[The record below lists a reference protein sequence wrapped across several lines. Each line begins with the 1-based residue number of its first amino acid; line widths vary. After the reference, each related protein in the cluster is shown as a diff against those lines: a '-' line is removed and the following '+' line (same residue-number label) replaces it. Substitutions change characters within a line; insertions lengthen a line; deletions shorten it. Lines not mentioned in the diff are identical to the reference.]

1 MLTLVLQHL
10 WNYTA
15 LIVLSVAAFHLSL
28 ISTSLPPTAEERVQI
43 ERAIGLLEQ
52 RGFVNEASVLRS
64 SVTFRSTDHWLNA
77 MIEKENAYAAANFPF
92 QIITTYPDFFNKAV
106 DDTERAA
113 ILLHESRHLFG
124 EDENQAYTYVWRN
137 RERLGWT
144 LRTHGTTASYITIEQ
159 QTREMAPELFN
170 CPERPWRD
178 CTLR

>member
-1 MLTLVLQHL
+1 MLTLLLQYL

-15 LIVLSVAAFHLSL
+15 LIVLAVAAFYLSL
-28 ISTSLPPTAEERVQI
+28 ISTSLPPTAEERAAI
-43 ERAIGLLEQ
+43 DRAIGVLER
-52 RGFVNEASVLRS
+52 RGFVNEARVLRS

-77 MIEKENAYAAANFPF
+77 VIEKENAYAAANFPF

-113 ILLHESRHLFG
+113 VLLHESRHLFG
-124 EDENQAYTYVWRN
+124 EDENAAYAYVWQN

-144 LRTHGTTASYITIEQ
+144 LRTHGTTVSYITIEQ
-159 QTREMAPELFN
+159 QTREMAPELFT
-170 CPERPWRD
+170 CHDRLWRD